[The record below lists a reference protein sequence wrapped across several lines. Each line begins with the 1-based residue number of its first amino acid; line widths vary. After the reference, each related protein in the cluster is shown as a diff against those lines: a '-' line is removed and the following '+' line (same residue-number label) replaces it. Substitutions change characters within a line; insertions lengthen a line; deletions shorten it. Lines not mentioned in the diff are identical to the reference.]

1 MSAPDTNPPARS
13 GLKAQLLA
21 LLQGGAVTVVVAS
34 AVLAA
39 PPAATASAP
48 SDTLLERAEEARA
61 RLLQSLSS
69 AEPPAEKPVELA
81 WWGNRWPNGGWR
93 PAWNNWPNGWHNWNN
108 WGNWPGPRRRW

>member
-1 MSAPDTNPPARS
+1 MKAPDTPSRS
-13 GLKAQLLA
+13 ERKAGFLA

-39 PPAATASAP
+39 PPATIASVP
-48 SDTLLERAEEARA
+48 SDSLHRRAEEARA
-61 RLLQSLSS
+61 QLVQSLP
-69 AEPPAEKPVELA
+69 AVEQAAEKPVELA

-108 WGNWPGPRRRW
+108 WGNWWGPRRRW